1 MDKQARLLEL
11 AKTRMATRWPGYN
24 SIADYHGGIY
34 ECDFV
39 SPFTKAAGNTDAK
52 VFVLLQDWSSDED
65 LSRGLDEVTVKLGYD
80 RNQPTNRNLER
91 LLQATFAASL
101 KDVYGTNLFPFVKPG
116 AVSTRIPQRDLVRAA
131 KEFALPQIA
140 IVAPRLVVCLGL
152 VTFQA
157 LRHAVGLPSA
167 GNMDL
172 AINSPFTVGQSRVW
186 YQAHT
191 GAFGQM
197 NRNKGGVD
205 VAARDWTKMKDDVFR
220 SSSAAG

>member
-1 MDKQARLLEL
+1 MDKQVRLLEL
-11 AKTRMATRWPGYN
+11 AKARMAARWPSYT

-39 SPFTKAAGNTDAK
+39 SPFTKAAGNTDAR
-52 VFVLLQDWSSDED
+52 VFVLLQDWSSDEE
-65 LSRGLDEVTVKLGYD
+65 LSRGLDEATVKLGYD
-80 RNQPTNRNLER
+80 PNQPTSRNLER
-91 LLQATFAASL
+91 LLEATFAISL

-131 KEFALPQIA
+131 QEFALPQIA

-157 LRHAVGLPSA
+157 LRQAVGLPSA
-167 GNMDL
+167 GSMEL

-186 YQAHT
+186 CQAHT

-197 NRNKGGVD
+197 NRNKGGAD
-205 VAARDWTKMKDDVFR
+205 VAARDWMKMKHDVTHTSVF
-220 SSSAAG
+220 